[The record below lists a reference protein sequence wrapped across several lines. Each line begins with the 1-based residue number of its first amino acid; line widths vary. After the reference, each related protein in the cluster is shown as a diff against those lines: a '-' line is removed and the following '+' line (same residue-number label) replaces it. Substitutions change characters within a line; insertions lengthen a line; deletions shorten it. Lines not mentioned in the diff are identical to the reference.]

1 MRQRVYRG
9 FCQPDSV
16 LAGVLARFRAAKDS
30 IYAAVRA
37 VPDLP
42 ERDVRN
48 VLDYFDD
55 FYQVIDN
62 RGAVNREFVH
72 ACRTIPQ

>member
-1 MRQRVYRG
+1 
-9 FCQPDSV
+9 
-16 LAGVLARFRAAKDS
+16 
-30 IYAAVRA
+30 

-48 VLDYFDD
+48 VLDYFGE

-62 RGAVNREFVH
+62 RGAANREFVH
-72 ACRTIPQ
+72 ACRKLPQ